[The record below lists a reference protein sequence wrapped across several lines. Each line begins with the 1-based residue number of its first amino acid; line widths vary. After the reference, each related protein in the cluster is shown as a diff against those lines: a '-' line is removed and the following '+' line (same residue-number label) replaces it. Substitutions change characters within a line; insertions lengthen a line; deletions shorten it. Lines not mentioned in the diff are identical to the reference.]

1 MRRCGIITRVS
12 KTHVTV
18 SLRPDGLLRVKKSAL
33 HPLVCALGLELTIEF
48 NVAVAPSQSQEP
60 DKAESQRR
68 AKWVIREY
76 IRQKSLGRRPNLTSL
91 LRRAHLQLVE

>member
-12 KTHVTV
+12 KTHVTI

-68 AKWVIREY
+68 AKWVVFYFAPDRALPVLIRD
-76 IRQKSLGRRPNLTSL
+76 L
-91 LRRAHLQLVE
+91 